1 MNSEPAADISIVIA
15 DDHPMVRT
23 GLRSMLNAPRIQIVG
38 EASNGEEAV
47 RMALALNPT
56 VVLMDVRMPGMDGIQ
71 ALEALKNAKS
81 SARVIMLT
89 TYRSTTY
96 LLRSLSAG
104 AAGFVLKD
112 VARDD
117 LLSAIYAVASGIS
130 MVDSQFLQSVLRN
143 LEHEPGGQDA
153 PLETIEP
160 LTAREKDILR
170 LMVEGLT
177 NQAIGQVLGL
187 SSGTVKGYT
196 HTILQK
202 LGTNDRTQAAV
213 KAVRLG
219 LIK

>member
-1 MNSEPAADISIVIA
+1 MSRDVDSEFTLVIA
-15 DDHPMVRT
+15 DDHPMVRA
-23 GLRSMLNAPRIQIVG
+23 GLRSMLSAPRLRIVG
-38 EASNGEEAV
+38 EAENGKQAV
-47 RMALALNPT
+47 AMVLEFKPT
-56 VVLMDVRMPGMDGIQ
+56 VILMDIRMPEMDGIQ
-71 ALEALKNAKS
+71 ALEAIKQAQ
-81 SARVIMLT
+81 SATRVIMLT

-112 VARDD
+112 ISREE
-117 LLSAIYAVASGIS
+117 LLAAIYAVATGVSK
-130 MVDSQFLQSVLRN
+130 VDSQFLQSVLRT
-143 LEHEPGGQDA
+143 LENEPGGQEM
-153 PLETIEP
+153 PTETIEP

-177 NQAIGQVLGL
+177 NQAIGEALNL
-187 SSGTVKGYT
+187 SAGTVKGYA

-213 KAVRLG
+213 KAIRLG

>member
-1 MNSEPAADISIVIA
+1 MSSENSAITLLIA
-15 DDHPMVRT
+15 DDHPMVRA
-23 GLRSMLNAPRIQIVG
+23 GLRSMLGAPRLRIVG

-47 RMALALNPT
+47 RLTLALAPT
-56 VVLMDVRMPGMDGIQ
+56 IVLMDIRMPGMDGIQ

-104 AAGFVLKD
+104 AVGFVLKD
-112 VARDD
+112 IARED
-117 LLSAIYAVASGIS
+117 LLAAIYAVASGVS

-143 LEHEPGGQDA
+143 LENEPGDKDL
-153 PLETIEP
+153 PLESVEP

-170 LMVEGLT
+170 LIVEGLT
-177 NQAIGQVLGL
+177 NQAIAQVLNL
-187 SSGTVKGYT
+187 SPGTVKGYT

-213 KAVRLG
+213 KAIRLG
-219 LIK
+219 LVK

>member
-1 MNSEPAADISIVIA
+1 MSSDMNSEITIVIA

-23 GLRSMLNAPRIQIVG
+23 GLRSMLNVPRVRIVG
-38 EASNGEEAV
+38 EAENGDEAV
-47 RMALALNPT
+47 RMALALKPT

-71 ALEALKNAKS
+71 ALETLMNAKS

-89 TYRSTTY
+89 TYRSTAY

-104 AAGFVLKD
+104 AVGFVLKD
-112 VARDD
+112 IARED
-117 LLSAIYAVASGIS
+117 LLATIYAVASGTS
-130 MVDSQFLQSVLRN
+130 MVDSQFLKSVLRN
-143 LEHEPGGQDA
+143 LENEPGGKDT
-153 PLETIEP
+153 PPENIEP

-177 NQAIGQVLGL
+177 NQAIADVLSL
-187 SSGTVKGYT
+187 SVGTVKGHA

-213 KAVRLG
+213 KAIRLG

>member
-1 MNSEPAADISIVIA
+1 MSRDVDSEFTLVIA
-15 DDHPMVRT
+15 DDHPMVRA
-23 GLRSMLNAPRIQIVG
+23 GLRSMLSAPRLRIVG
-38 EASNGEEAV
+38 EAENGKQAV
-47 RMALALNPT
+47 AMVLEYEPT
-56 VVLMDVRMPGMDGIQ
+56 VILMDIRMPEMDGIQ
-71 ALEALKNAKS
+71 ALEAIKQAQ
-81 SARVIMLT
+81 SATRVIMLT

-112 VARDD
+112 ISREE
-117 LLSAIYAVASGIS
+117 LLAAIYAVATGVSK
-130 MVDSQFLQSVLRN
+130 VDSQFLQSVLRT
-143 LEHEPGGQDA
+143 LENEPGGQEM
-153 PLETIEP
+153 PTETIEP

-177 NQAIGQVLGL
+177 NQAIGEALNL
-187 SSGTVKGYT
+187 SAGTVKGYA

-213 KAVRLG
+213 KAIRLG

>member
-1 MNSEPAADISIVIA
+1 MSSEINSDITLLLA
-15 DDHPMVRT
+15 DDHPMVRA
-23 GLRSMLNAPRIQIVG
+23 GLRSMLNAPRVRIVG
-38 EASNGEEAV
+38 EANNGEEAV
-47 RMALALNPT
+47 RLTLALQPT
-56 VVLMDVRMPGMDGIQ
+56 IVLMDIRMPGMDGIQ

-104 AAGFVLKD
+104 AVGFVLKD
-112 VARDD
+112 IARED
-117 LLSAIYAVASGIS
+117 LLAAIYAVASGIS
-130 MVDSQFLQSVLRN
+130 MVDSQFLQSVLRS
-143 LEHEPGGQDA
+143 LENEPEGKDV
-153 PLETIEP
+153 PLETSEP

-177 NQAIGQVLGL
+177 NQAIAQVLSL
-187 SSGTVKGYT
+187 SPGTVKGYT

-213 KAVRLG
+213 KAIRLG
-219 LIK
+219 LVK